1 MAIRK
6 TEDEKQAERQAM
18 ERARLA
24 REAEQA
30 RAKYLASPLGQA
42 ETAYQAGAGVLPA
55 HDVNISEVQGQGV
68 GLELLA
74 DHPDA
79 PLQLK
84 RLARPGRLIEDAWV
98 GRIARIGRSAVV
110 EFTHRTERCVMINNA
125 QDGLVHSSQVL
136 RAVAE
141 ENDLMLGIYAKVIRP
156 GTVRLGDEVLLMD
169 G

>member
-30 RAKYLASPLGQA
+30 RAKYLTSPLGQA
-42 ETAYQAGAGVLPA
+42 ETAYQAEQAFFQLT
-55 HDVNISEVQGQGV
+55 VNISEVQGRASDWNYSQTTQTRRFSSSD
-68 GLELLA
+68 LLGQVA
-74 DHPDA
+74 
-79 PLQLK
+79 
-84 RLARPGRLIEDAWV
+84 LIEDAWV

-125 QDGLVHSSQVL
+125 QDGLVHSRQAL

-156 GTVRLGDEVLLMD
+156 GTVRLGDEMLLMD